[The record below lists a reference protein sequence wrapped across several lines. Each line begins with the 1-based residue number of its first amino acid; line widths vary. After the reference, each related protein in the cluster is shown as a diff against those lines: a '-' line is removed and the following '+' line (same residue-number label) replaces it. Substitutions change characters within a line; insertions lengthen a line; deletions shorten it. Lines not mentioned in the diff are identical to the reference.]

1 MKLLIAEDDLTSRA
15 MLAAVARKW
24 GYEPIAVEDGEAAWQ
39 VLRQP
44 EPPRLLL
51 LDWMMPRLDGLAL
64 CRRIRREESSD
75 PPFIVLLTG
84 RGETEDIVKALE
96 AGANDHVAKPFDNTE
111 LQARLAVG
119 KRMLDLQAEL
129 RRATE
134 ALAIRATRDSLTGLL
149 NRGAIMEALEQEM
162 ARARRR
168 GQTLCVGL
176 CDIDHFKRVNDT
188 HGHLAGDAVL
198 REAARRIEAALRPFD
213 HVGRYGGEE
222 FLILVDATRDQAPA
236 LFERIRHV
244 FADTPFVVENAALD
258 VTISCGATL
267 FMPPADERI
276 DTALIAAADA
286 ALYRAKDA
294 GRNRTVFAEAA
305 VEALSG

>member
-1 MKLLIAEDDLTSRA
+1 VKLLIAEDDLTSRTI
-15 MLAAVARKW
+15 LAAVARKW
-24 GYEPIAVEDGEAAWQ
+24 GYEPIAVEDGEAAWE
-39 VLRQP
+39 VLRRP

-75 PPFIVLLTG
+75 PPFIILLTG

-96 AGANDHVAKPFDNTE
+96 AGANDHVAKPFENAE
-111 LQARLAVG
+111 LRARLDVG
-119 KRMLDLQAEL
+119 KRMLDLQEQL
-129 RRATE
+129 RRVTE
-134 ALAIRATRDSLTGLL
+134 ALAIRATQDSLTGLL
-149 NRGAIMEALEQEM
+149 NRGAIMEALDQEM
-162 ARARRR
+162 ARAQRRQ
-168 GQTLCVGL
+168 QTLCVGL

-222 FLILVDATRDQAPA
+222 FLILVDATQDQAPA

-244 FADTPFVVENAALD
+244 FADAPFVVEQAALD
-258 VTISCGATL
+258 VTISCGAT
-267 FMPPADERI
+267 FFTPPADERI

-294 GRNRTVFAEAA
+294 GRNRTVFAQAA
-305 VEALSG
+305 VEAISG